1 MRPGDDDIWMRKWKS
16 PTGDWIIIIAGWTK
30 NKNNQKILSPLLVV
44 RFDYHTRCVF
54 CPSMNLTWRHF
65 HLRWFRLLTHTYCYK
80 RQRERIFCITTGN
93 SSCSRFKNTV
103 SRSLCAG
110 RSAKKKKRKTRNR
123 RFPIS
128 REIRIFPLWRHR
140 FEWEI
145 DEYPPQPFFLP
156 RKLTC
161 RLFVVESQ
169 IFIGITSPIAFCF

>member
-1 MRPGDDDIWMRKWKS
+1 MRKWKS

-65 HLRWFRLLTHTYCYK
+65 HLRWFRLLIHTYCYK

-169 IFIGITSPIAFCF
+169 IVIGITSPIAFCF